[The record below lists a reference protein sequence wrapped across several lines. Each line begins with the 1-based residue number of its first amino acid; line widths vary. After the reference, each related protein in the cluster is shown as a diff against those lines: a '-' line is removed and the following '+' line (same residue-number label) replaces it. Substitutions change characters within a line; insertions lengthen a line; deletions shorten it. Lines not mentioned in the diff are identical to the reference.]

1 MKWQDFYFEWLEKIG
16 YYDWFNATLVGYKTS
31 YPVGGRSNI
40 GTVGFG
46 GDGEPPI
53 QDVPYIPTY
62 THPAQSLIESQ
73 LADTGNFGRTFD
85 NGITGYSRNFIGMFN
100 SNTNPILLGEENF
113 GEPQKNTLRYWG
125 YQPGGQTFSAPTNFY
140 RGYAYH
146 SNAMKQK
153 KELRG
158 RRGDVLIRDSK
169 KSWFTDK
176 KNRTYPSLRKNQMVP
191 MVAIRHTDY
200 SHYGDVGNLMEI
212 AWGSMNGLSYNYN
225 EAGAPE
231 LNSISDYQAN
241 LESKVTEI
249 NPRSYQDNYQP
260 ATSLAR
266 GVGIVAQTET
276 TVNLETYLTQI
287 GSMRLATEEE
297 LGKMQEITNFVSQK
311 YADNK
316 GVIIRNKKFREID
329 YVADKIRYDTRQQ
342 INNLLLSVDNQ
353 MSVTTAEI
361 ILQILANPMLGVNLQ
376 GDISRGPIQ
385 TIIDEFMDNLI
396 PRDTQIKLQELL
408 MMHGHQVIPTTGI
421 SNFASKTWETPIG
434 SFYLGIP
441 MNKLQFT
448 YPFQVSGSNDVFRWS
463 WNSDIVSVSVR
474 NGENGMDATTRG
486 SIGYEQLFTN
496 QQTDGVALEIMNLWQ
511 DLEIVDD
518 SLMPLVDAI
527 VNYLPTIQSSNYGLE
542 KFGNLSWIFALPTW
556 VNPNYALAVTNSEI
570 AKANSTDWQPRDIG
584 FIINGQEQYMY
595 EIKLSDWA
603 EEFLNQEPQISNQKY
618 WDISMLF
625 NQPITKKMRGS
636 TEREILGVHQIALDL
651 QPRAGNNTYVVKNK
665 IVSNNLGMVECN
677 ANESQWSGAFNSGEL
692 IGITYE
698 FFSNVVEWPYN
709 LQYPGWENKN
719 TPNEAGLGAMQS
731 YLTPMDDDTDWWNQ
745 FLDNETGILS
755 MGIQEEGGIVR
766 YKGWFI
772 GWDFGYM
779 DSIIQKAK
787 SRGHPWAENLTLESF
802 CQKVYPSETVEVH
815 FRPKQPYYVESE
827 TQLGSYGGGFS
838 VLNTNDGF
846 QQIFNHK
853 TTGNNLV
860 FLPFETRNVNAKQDA
875 TRVRFNHLNNMGG
888 AENII
893 ASDDYKRNLAI
904 VSNPSLGFSSMED
917 WENYIDNDEGYLPT
931 IQPSQFRPS
940 NTISTYNSSSF
951 RNGRLNGIIE
961 AGGIEPIPRKTKDA
975 MNQQYTIMFQ
985 ENGSMVAIPNYAPVV
1000 KSWTPDEW
1008 ATLNESTGYNNINAV
1023 VTGNT
1028 LSLSQE
1034 TRGESYAPNFRG
1046 VAKCII
1052 NEDMPS
1058 DILEVEEMPQSFV
1071 GRNIDYSMPSGS
1083 PWKRGKIFMINW
1095 VAILTPSILR
1105 MLTPPTE

>member
-1 MKWQDFYFEWLEKIG
+1 
-16 YYDWFNATLVGYKTS
+16 
-31 YPVGGRSNI
+31 
-40 GTVGFG
+40 
-46 GDGEPPI
+46 
-53 QDVPYIPTY
+53 
-62 THPAQSLIESQ
+62 
-73 LADTGNFGRTFD
+73 
-85 NGITGYSRNFIGMFN
+85 
-100 SNTNPILLGEENF
+100 
-113 GEPQKNTLRYWG
+113 
-125 YQPGGQTFSAPTNFY
+125 
-140 RGYAYH
+140 
-146 SNAMKQK
+146 
-153 KELRG
+153 
-158 RRGDVLIRDSK
+158 
-169 KSWFTDK
+169 
-176 KNRTYPSLRKNQMVP
+176 
-191 MVAIRHTDY
+191 
-200 SHYGDVGNLMEI
+200 
-212 AWGSMNGLSYNYN
+212 
-225 EAGAPE
+225 
-231 LNSISDYQAN
+231 
-241 LESKVTEI
+241 
-249 NPRSYQDNYQP
+249 
-260 ATSLAR
+260 
-266 GVGIVAQTET
+266 
-276 TVNLETYLTQI
+276 
-287 GSMRLATEEE
+287 MRLATEEE

-311 YADNK
+311 YADGK

-385 TIIDEFMDNLI
+385 ELIDEVMDNLI

-408 MMHGHQVIPTTGI
+408 MMHGPQIIPSFGRQTKNLQTT
-421 SNFASKTWETPIG
+421 IG
-434 SFYLGIP
+434 SFYFGIP

-448 YPFQVSGSNDVFRWS
+448 WPQQVQGGNDIFRWT
-463 WNSDIVSVSVR
+463 WNTDIVSVKVSAQ
-474 NGENGMDATTRG
+474 GELDRLTRG
-486 SIGYEQLFTN
+486 STGYEELFTN
-496 QQTDGVALEIMNLWQ
+496 QQTSGVALQVLNLWQ

-518 SLMPLVDAI
+518 SLMPLVEAI
-527 VNYLPTIQSSNYGLE
+527 VNYLPTVESSNYGLE

-556 VNPNYALAVTNSEI
+556 VNPNYALAVANSEL
-570 AKANSTDWQPRDIG
+570 AKAASADWQPKDIG

-625 NQPITKKMRGS
+625 NQPITKKTRGS

-651 QPRAGNNTYVVKNK
+651 QPRSDKNYNTVEQKNK
-665 IVSNNLGMVECN
+665 IVPNNLGMVECN
-677 ANESQWSGAFNSGEL
+677 ASEEQWRGEL
-692 IGITYE
+692 NMGIDRGLISITYE

-709 LQYPGWENKN
+709 LEYPGWKNKN
-719 TPNEAGLGAMQS
+719 TPGEDGLGAMQS
-731 YLTPMDDDTDWWNQ
+731 YLTPMDDDTEWWNQ

-755 MGIQEEGGIVR
+755 MDTFAGPNSNVSPNSTSIR
-766 YKGWFI
+766 YEGWFI

-802 CQKVYPSETVEVH
+802 CQKVYPSETVEVN

-853 TTGNNLV
+853 TTGNNIV
-860 FLPFETRNVNAKQDA
+860 FLPFETRNRNSQQDA

-888 AENII
+888 AENVV
-893 ASDDYKRNLAI
+893 ASDDYKRILAL
-904 VSNPSLGFSSMED
+904 VSNPSLGTARMED

-931 IQPSQFRPS
+931 LQPPLLRSS
-940 NTISTYNSSSF
+940 NSISRYNSSNSF
-951 RNGRLNGIIE
+951 RNRRLNGVIE
-961 AGGIEPIPRKTKDA
+961 AGGIEPIPRNTQINFDRR
-975 MNQQYTIMFQ
+975 QHTIMFQ

-1008 ATLNESTGYNNINAV
+1008 ATLNESTGYNSLNPAV
-1023 VTGNT
+1023 GGNT
-1028 LSLSQE
+1028 VSLSQE

-1095 VAILTPSILR
+1095 VAILTPAILR